1 MIRWN
6 EVQGRYNYFDCNGQE
21 ITKGMYMLD
30 GMGHYRLIYE
40 TDNDGLGTDSAKPS
54 WLKSGKA
61 YSCEYQL
68 YPLTEY
74 DTNEYTF
81 YKEEVINGT
90 IYLVSLDGNHKV
102 RFLDTENDKMWEIEA
117 RELERK
123 REQEKEFKIAYAD
136 ISNIRVMLYEMVEMT
151 DSKEKKKEIF
161 DVITKLC
168 MLKEV

>member
-6 EVQGRYNYFDCNGQE
+6 EVKNCNQYFDRNGQE
-21 ITKGMYMLD
+21 ILEGMYMLD
-30 GMGHYRLIYE
+30 DRGHYRLIYA
-40 TDNDGLGTDSAKPS
+40 TDNYGLGTDATNRT
-54 WLKSGKA
+54 WLKSGRA
-61 YSCEYQL
+61 YSCQFGINGIT
-68 YPLTEY
+68 PY
-74 DTNEYTF
+74 DIEEYTF

-102 RFLDTENDKMWEIEA
+102 RFLDTENDKMWEYEA
-117 RELERK
+117 RELEKK
-123 REQEKEFKIAYAD
+123 REMEREYRITYAD